1 MTKPV
6 DLTTLNLCSEL
17 AKKALQTSVQNFE
30 QQALDAGKR
39 GEYHSAE
46 LYKQWAWAQDLAVH
60 AVSNAL
66 FALFCEASERG
77 DFEVPALRLV
87 ERTEFPSL
95 NRSEE
100 DRRPDELQTEVA
112 SAQPEPEPAP

>member
-17 AKKALQTSVQNFE
+17 AKKALKTSVQNFE

-60 AVSNAL
+60 TVSNAL

-87 ERTEFPSL
+87 ERTEFP
-95 NRSEE
+95 RTEE
-100 DRRPDELQTEVA
+100 DRRLDDLQVELN
-112 SAQPEPEPAP
+112 SAQPSLDPA